1 MRLADRARTACE
13 AAGRCCAEDARYYN
27 CSRLFVFNG
36 EHTWGGDGK
45 IFLHDTENWS
55 NVRAAAWREA

>member
-1 MRLADRARTACE
+1 MRLASRARTACE
-13 AAGRCCAEDARYYN
+13 AEGRCRVEDPRYYN
-27 CSRLFVFNG
+27 FSRLFAFNG

-55 NVRAAAWREA
+55 NVHAAAGGEA